1 MSGVNAVIARAFEE
15 VASGLEE
22 RVEHFSST
30 YASDEDAVKA
40 QVLSEVVDELRRV
53 GADLAE

>member
-1 MSGVNAVIARAFEE
+1 MSEINAAIADAFEE

-30 YASDEDAVKA
+30 YATDDDAVRA
-40 QVLSEVVDELRRV
+40 QWLTEVIDELRRV
-53 GADLAE
+53 GSILTE

>member
-1 MSGVNAVIARAFEE
+1 MSDINAVIADAFEE

-30 YASDEDAVKA
+30 YATDEDALKA
-40 QVLSEVVDELRRV
+40 QVLSEIVDELRRV
-53 GADLAE
+53 GALPAE

>member
-1 MSGVNAVIARAFEE
+1 MSQINAVVADAFEE

-30 YASDEDAVKA
+30 YATDEDAVKA
-40 QVLSEVVDELRRV
+40 QVLSEVIDELRRV
-53 GADLAE
+53 GAHLTE

>member
-1 MSGVNAVIARAFEE
+1 MSGINEAIADAFEE

-30 YASDEDAVKA
+30 YASDEDVMKA
-40 QVLSEVVDELRRV
+40 QFLSEVIDELRRV
-53 GADLAE
+53 GAALTG